1 MESPAGSEW
10 NLVPGLLTI
19 LRQAAWLRGALIAL
33 GVVLYLALYP
43 GLGALPL
50 LLAIGVERAAFI
62 ALVSWDALR
71 KTGRALFAA
80 RARLALADVSR
91 RDRARVSHAE
101 TRASNVGM
109 KNLEGFQNLPGL
121 FVLVQL

>member
-1 MESPAGSEW
+1 MESPAESKR
-10 NLVPGLLTI
+10 NLVPGLLAI

-62 ALVSWDALR
+62 ALVTWNAPREKLGAHFLPLAL
-71 KTGRALFAA
+71 GWLF
-80 RARLALADVSR
+80 RLA
-91 RDRARVSHAE
+91 
-101 TRASNVGM
+101 
-109 KNLEGFQNLPGL
+109 KLE
-121 FVLVQL
+121 